1 MKKSDSISSRPP
13 SPGAKGK
20 EEEDRRR
27 EAAGR
32 PCAVT
37 LINYWRQ
44 DREQLFL
51 FINITGD
58 DDHDDSASLLPRPV
72 PSLLLEAPLVRPAL
86 L

>member
-13 SPGAKGK
+13 LPGAK
-20 EEEDRRR
+20 EEEDRGR
-27 EAAGR
+27 EAARGR

-58 DDHDDSASLLPRPV
+58 DDDDSASLLPRPV

>member
-13 SPGAKGK
+13 LPGAKE
-20 EEEDRRR
+20 EEEDRGR
-27 EAAGR
+27 EAARGR

-58 DDHDDSASLLPRPV
+58 DDDDSASLLPRPV

>member
-1 MKKSDSISSRPP
+1 MKKSDSRLGLGRSERTRS
-13 SPGAKGK
+13 A
-20 EEEDRRR
+20 E
-27 EAAGR
+27 EAAAAVR

-58 DDHDDSASLLPRPV
+58 DDDGDALSLPR
-72 PSLLLEAPLVRPAL
+72 SLVAPLVRLEL